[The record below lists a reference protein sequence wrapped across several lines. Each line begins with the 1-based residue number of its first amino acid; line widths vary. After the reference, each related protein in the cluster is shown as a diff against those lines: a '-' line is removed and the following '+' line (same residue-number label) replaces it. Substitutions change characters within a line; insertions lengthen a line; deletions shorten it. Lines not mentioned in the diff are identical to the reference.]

1 MPRDKQADLF
11 LRHPLALRSEEPSTR
26 RQTPTRRRAPQKNI
40 TNPGEP
46 IVDKGASE
54 ADGNYRFKH
63 KHYSI
68 CEYEACGLCQ
78 MEGYLMKDYVCI
90 PSPRLWSAEDI

>member
-26 RQTPTRRRAPQKNI
+26 RQTPTRRRAPQQNI
-40 TNPGEP
+40 NPGEP
-46 IVDKGASE
+46 IVDKSASE
-54 ADGNYRFKH
+54 ADGNHRFKH

-68 CEYEACGLCQ
+68 CEYEACGLYQ
-78 MEGYLMKDYVCI
+78 MGGYLMEDYVCI